1 MSNKRFCL
9 IAVKIWGL
17 VLSLKYSL
25 RKKRKATISVSI
37 LFWVNFTYTVSLISF
52 VIDLFQ
58 TATTA
63 DAIKKKQSTFIDYY
77 MVHTLTLTP
86 LKELY
91 LYYLINTHMNFIKP
105 ELLLP
110 SSCGKTK
117 APGN

>member
-63 DAIKKKQSTFIDYY
+63 DAIKKVNIYWLLHGT
-77 MVHTLTLTP
+77 HLNLNTLERALS
-86 LKELY
+86 
-91 LYYLINTHMNFIKP
+91 
-105 ELLLP
+105 LL
-110 SSCGKTK
+110 SY
-117 APGN
+117 